1 MSSVLQEG
9 HPIYQDTRDGLPV
22 GWAAGDEAFLSGVG
36 NPPAPEALPASDLS
50 VQLQFWSQYQAEHQ
64 RAPTE
69 LLSGYCPGT
78 GGCCITLVGLYGGPL
93 KTTSAIRTAS
103 LCFVVSAFAS
113 ELGYDSQGLDW
124 LYAVE

>member
-78 GGCCITLVGLYGGPL
+78 GGCCITLVGLYGGPSKSRL
-93 KTTSAIRTAS
+93 PLDLRACVLLHLPLHLSWDMTARGRTG
-103 LCFVVSAFAS
+103 FM
-113 ELGYDSQGLDW
+113 Q
-124 LYAVE
+124 